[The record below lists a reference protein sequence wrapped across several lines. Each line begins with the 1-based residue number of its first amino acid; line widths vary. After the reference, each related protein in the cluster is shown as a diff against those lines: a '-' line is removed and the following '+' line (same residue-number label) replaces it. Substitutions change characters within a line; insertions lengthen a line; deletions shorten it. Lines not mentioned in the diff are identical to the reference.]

1 MGKMERLPFP
11 QKTDVKV
18 MLLGKNSEA
27 VRTKR
32 IVELVR
38 RPLPSPHSTMM
49 MVIHA
54 DNDDGHSCRQ

>member
-1 MGKMERLPFP
+1 MDRGGGGGWQVGKMERLPFP

-38 RPLPSPHSTMM
+38 PHCLLHT
-49 MVIHA
+49 
-54 DNDDGHSCRQ
+54 RQ